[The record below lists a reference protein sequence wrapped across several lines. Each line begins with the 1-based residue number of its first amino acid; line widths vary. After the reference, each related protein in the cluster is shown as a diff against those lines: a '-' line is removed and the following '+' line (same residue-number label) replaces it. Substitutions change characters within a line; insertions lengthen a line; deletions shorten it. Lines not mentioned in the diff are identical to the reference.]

1 MYVFIAD
8 LFLGFFTG
16 RPAKQFNSS
25 VGFEVIGGSH
35 PARCRSEVFLF
46 CFLRSP
52 TTDSLCN
59 PELYRA
65 VLHIDIWYIYII
77 FFLYIYIYIYV
88 KYIYIDLSVPSLHIL
103 VGPGDLGFLPQIQ
116 SNQSVSKA
124 GVRMETPGSLS
135 RGAVWTHGVG
145 SVGQLGSS
153 LLGIRGSFLEVFFL
167 LRAFRHCSDIVSLDS
182 IDMAKTIKQKHDLRS
197 ALVLNNLDMFLL
209 IVVSWALQDNLIL
222 HYLTTFLVD
231 SPFQDYCTSRID
243 RHTRSRATPTVDG
256 LRLAISQPFQ
266 LMQDCVSNSFWFV

>member
-1 MYVFIAD
+1 M
-8 LFLGFFTG
+8 
-16 RPAKQFNSS
+16 QF
-25 VGFEVIGGSH
+25 
-35 PARCRSEVFLF
+35 
-46 CFLRSP
+46 
-52 TTDSLCN
+52 
-59 PELYRA
+59 
-65 VLHIDIWYIYII
+65 YILI
-77 FFLYIYIYIYV
+77 FDIYIYITFFLCI
-88 KYIYIDLSVPSLHIL
+88 YIYIRIYIYWFISSITPYPCRTWWLGVSPTDPKQPVCFQGGGAYGNAWQL
-103 VGPGDLGFLPQIQ
+103 VTGRRVDTW
-116 SNQSVSKA
+116 SWVS
-124 GVRMETPGSLS
+124 
-135 RGAVWTHGVG
+135 G
-145 SVGQLGSS
+145 SVGVS